1 MFQDEGRFGTMTTL
15 GREWKAKGE
24 DFVVKVKQG
33 RESMYSF
40 AAVAPS
46 TGEIIAASFEK
57 SNTDSMDA
65 FLDKVATVT
74 RGKPILMILDR
85 AAWHTTPKLSIPDSI
100 KLLFLPPTSP
110 ELNPVEHLWK
120 HIRTERFHNIVFDTI
135 QAVYSAVFEEIH
147 SLGKNALK
155 ALCACSYL

>member
-15 GREWKAKGE
+15 GREWKVKGE

-40 AAVAPS
+40 AAVAPAS
-46 TGEIIAASFEK
+46 GEIITESYEK
-57 SNTDSMDA
+57 SNTESMNN
-65 FLDKVATVT
+65 FLSKVATT
-74 RGKPILMILDR
+74 TEGKRVLMILDR

-120 HIRTERFHNIVFDTI
+120 HIRTEGFHNIVFDTI
-135 QAVYSAVFEEIH
+135 QAVYSAVSEEFYTMKTEVLQ
-147 SLGKNALK
+147 SL
-155 ALCACSYL
+155 CSCSYL